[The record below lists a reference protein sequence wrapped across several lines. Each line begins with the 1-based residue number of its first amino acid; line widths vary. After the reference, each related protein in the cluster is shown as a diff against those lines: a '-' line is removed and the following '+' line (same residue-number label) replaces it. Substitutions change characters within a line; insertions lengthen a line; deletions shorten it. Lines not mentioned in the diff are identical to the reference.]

1 MYRFKRLMVGLALSD
16 MDESKIRYAS
26 LVSRLASSEEITFIH
41 VKSAID
47 VTDGSPEKSPFMPSA
62 SSHELIEERMRE
74 LVEKYCVYCPH
85 GVKVDYEIFD
95 ESQLVDIDI
104 LRRIKEKDVDL
115 IVVGKIS
122 SEFTAEE
129 TIPVKVTRKAPCS
142 ALYIPRGSWPGG
154 KRPSDTR
161 ILVPVEFTEDSS
173 ADAMQLAVD
182 FATEYKITDISCVH
196 VFDVP
201 LGYYK
206 RGKSYEEF
214 SEIMRKNAEK
224 RLDEFAKGFDFK
236 DIFLS
241 SFLTRLE
248 DKHYTAILEIAKKK
262 NINLIIIGERRKK
275 TAAKLLL
282 QSVTEQLI
290 RTTPVPLLS
299 VVKRG
304 KGMSFFEALLRI

>member
-1 MYRFKRLMVGLALSD
+1 MYRFKRLMVGLVLSD
-16 MDESKIRYAS
+16 MDEAKIRYAS

-47 VTDGSPEKSPFMPSA
+47 VTDGSFEKSPFMPSA
-62 SSHELIEERMRE
+62 SSHELIRERMQE
-74 LVEKYCVYCPH
+74 LVSKYCVYCPA
-85 GVKVDYEIFD
+85 GVKIDYEIFD
-95 ESQLVDIDI
+95 ESQLIDI
-104 LRRIKEKDVDL
+104 ELLRRVKEKDIDL

-122 SEFTAEE
+122 GEFTAVE
-129 TIPVKVTRKAPCS
+129 TIPVKITRKAPCS

-154 KRPSDTR
+154 SRPSDTR
-161 ILVPVEFTEDSS
+161 ILVPVEFSEDHSV
-173 ADAMQLAVD
+173 DAMQLAID
-182 FATEYKITDISCVH
+182 FATEFKIPDISCVH

-224 RLDEFAKGFDFK
+224 RLEEFKNGFDFK
-236 DIFLS
+236 DISLS
-241 SFLTRLE
+241 SFLMRLE
-248 DKHYTAILEIAKKK
+248 GKHYEGILEVAKKK
-262 NINLIIIGERRKK
+262 NINLIVIGERRKK
-275 TAAKLLL
+275 AAAKLLL

-290 RTTPVPLLS
+290 RTTTVPLLS
-299 VVKRG
+299 VVTRG